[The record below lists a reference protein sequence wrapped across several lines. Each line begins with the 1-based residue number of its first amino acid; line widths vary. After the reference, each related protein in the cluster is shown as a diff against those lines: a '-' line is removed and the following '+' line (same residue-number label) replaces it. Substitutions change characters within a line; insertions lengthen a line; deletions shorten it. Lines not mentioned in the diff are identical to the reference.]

1 MSHVIKHGYI
11 QLDLSWAYC
20 RLGCVLSHA
29 LACHPLQE
37 HCPEKFQNCE
47 EIAQR
52 GEEVCSR
59 ETKAESPP
67 DLWLQNNWGE
77 ETKSLGEKW

>member
-1 MSHVIKHGYI
+1 MSLVIKHGYK
-11 QLDLSWAYC
+11 QLALSWAYC
-20 RLGCVLSHA
+20 RLGCVLSHV

-37 HCPEKFQNCE
+37 HCQEKCQNCE

-59 ETKAESPP
+59 ETKTESPP
-67 DLWLQNNWGE
+67 DLWLQNNRGE
-77 ETKSLGEKW
+77 EAKSLGGKW